1 MTDAEQTTHDRV
13 AVVIVSHSA
22 QIAAGTAA
30 LARQM
35 APNVALEEAGGT
47 DEDQLGTSFDLVSKA
62 IERALRG
69 SSAVVL
75 CDIGSAVLTAE
86 TAIDL
91 MSERDRVRVRIAD
104 APIVEGAIA
113 AAVAAQ
119 TGQSLDGVVEA
130 AEAARPA
137 SPRGSRTSAT
147 GGPVPV
153 TSDADADRY
162 VRRATLTNADG
173 LHARPAAEFVR
184 LAATFPV
191 KVMINGKD
199 AKSLLGIMS
208 LGLMRGATVEIS
220 AEPDGATAVDA
231 LAELIESGFAGKE
244 TR

>member
-1 MTDAEQTTHDRV
+1 MTDAQQPTRDRV

-35 APNVALEEAGGT
+35 APDVALEEAGGT
-47 DEDQLGTSFDLVSKA
+47 DDDRLGTSFDLVSKA
-62 IERALRG
+62 IGRALRG
-69 SSAVVL
+69 PAAVVL

-91 MSERDRVRVRIAD
+91 MSEPDRARVRIAD

-119 TGQSLDGVVEA
+119 TGQPLDGVVDA
-130 AEAARPA
+130 AEAAGPSPA
-137 SPRGSRTSAT
+137 RASRARGA
-147 GGPVPV
+147 GGPVPPA
-153 TSDADADRY
+153 SDADADRY

-191 KVMINGKD
+191 KVTINGKD

-208 LGLMRGATVEIS
+208 LGLMKGATVEIS
-220 AEPDGATAVDA
+220 AEPAGATAVDA